1 MQRSNRLSY
10 AAGSLECTNGVPRLR
25 PGTPRSHGD
34 VYPQVMLALFGRYDG
49 VLWGLVVILAAIV
62 ASRMLKWVVGR
73 LEARHP
79 EGESEL
85 VRLRRSETAVA
96 LLATAIPYVAG
107 IAVLITIASILLPS
121 TAAALGGS
129 ALVLVLV
136 GFGAQRFLMDVIAG
150 TLIAF
155 ERWYGVGDFVRIE
168 PAQVTGIVE
177 QFGFRTTVIRS
188 LNGDR
193 TYVPNSQIIA
203 ATRSPRGYRRYSI
216 ELLTS
221 DPEEARR
228 AIEGVGRRAPVGE
241 ARFLRPPQVVEEREL
256 GEGTWLVRGQADVA
270 PTMEWLAEG
279 LLVGALKAQLGND
292 SLLADPIVYTLD
304 EGTFSR
310 YERRVLV
317 R

>member
-1 MQRSNRLSY
+1 VTFVVFD
-10 AAGSLECTNGVPRLR
+10 A
-25 PGTPRSHGD
+25 
-34 VYPQVMLALFGRYDG
+34 RYDRL
-49 VLWGLVVILAAIV
+49 LWGAATIV
-62 ASRMLKWVVGR
+62 AALLLSRLLRMVVAP
-73 LEARHP
+73 LEARRP
-79 EGESEL
+79 DEEREL
-85 VRLRRSETAVA
+85 ERLRRGETAVA
-96 LLATAIPYVAG
+96 LIATAIPYVAA
-107 IAVLITIASILLPS
+107 IAVIILAASAFLPR
-121 TAAALGGS
+121 TATTLGGS

-155 ERWYGVGDFVRIE
+155 ERWYGVGDFIRLE
-168 PAQVTGIVE
+168 PAQVSGIVE
-177 QFGFRTTVIRS
+177 QFGLRSTVVRS

-193 TYVPNSQIIA
+193 SYIPNSQIIS
-203 ATRSPRGYRRYSI
+203 ATRSPRGYRAYSI

-228 AIEGVGRRAPVGE
+228 AIEGVGRRSPVGE
-241 ARFLRPPQVVEEREL
+241 ARFLRSPYVVDEREL
-256 GEGTWLVRGQADVA
+256 GEGTWLVRGRADVA

-279 LLVGALKAQLGND
+279 LLVAALKAQLHGE

-304 EGTFSR
+304 ESTLSR

>member
-1 MQRSNRLSY
+1 MLY
-10 AAGSLECTNGVPRLR
+10 AVFA
-25 PGTPRSHGD
+25 
-34 VYPQVMLALFGRYDG
+34 GRYDRLVWCG
-49 VLWGLVVILAAIV
+49 VAIAAAIV
-62 ASRMLKWVVGR
+62 LSRLLRLIVAR

-79 EGESEL
+79 DEEREL
-85 VRLRRSETAVA
+85 ARLRRGETALA
-96 LLATAIPYVAG
+96 LIATAIPYIAA
-107 IAVLITIASILLPS
+107 IAVIIIVGSAFLPG

-129 ALVLVLV
+129 ALVLILV

-155 ERWYGVGDFVRIE
+155 ERWYGIGDFVRLE

-177 QFGFRTTVIRS
+177 QLSLRTTVIRA

-203 ATRSPRGYRRYSI
+203 ASRSPSGFRRYSI
-216 ELLTS
+216 ELVTT
-221 DPEEARR
+221 DPEEARN
-228 AIEGVGRRAPVGE
+228 AIEQVGRRAPVGA
-241 ARFLRPPQVVEEREL
+241 ARFLRPPRVIEEREL

-270 PTMEWLAEG
+270 PTMEWLAES
-279 LLVGALKAQLGND
+279 LLPARLRASLSPDV
-292 SLLADPIVYTLD
+292 LLADPIVYTID

-310 YERRVLV
+310 YQRRVLV